1 MIVSSGRVDL
11 KADRAAEV
19 LRVQGAY
26 VEQGVDTADVVEP
39 FVEELGAMASWLGLD
54 TVATTGRGPLGEAL
68 RRAGIATLGVRAG
81 LRPARRRSAA
91 A

>member
-1 MIVSSGRVDL
+1 MIVSSDASTSRRTAPA
-11 KADRAAEV
+11 KV

-68 RRAGIATLGVRAG
+68 RGAGIATLA
-81 LRPARRRSAA
+81 
-91 A
+91 